1 MKKAIILVSVLFL
14 LFGCAYEE
22 KEQKE
27 EKTET
32 SSVYRF
38 VDVKGNSYEAE
49 LLEEVPESEY
59 DASRLITKGRYQYYT
74 DDEGNITSKIGVD
87 VSRYQEEV
95 NWEKV
100 KKSGIDFAMIRLG
113 YRGYGKDGHLVE
125 DEYYKRNIE
134 GAIAA
139 GLEVG
144 VYFFSQ
150 ALSEKEAVEEA
161 EFVLKRVRDYNLT
174 YPVVFD
180 TEEILEESARTKNLE
195 REQYTKNCIAFC
207 DAIREKGHEVM
218 IYANMKW
225 MAFTLDLRAL
235 TEYDFWYADYE
246 KNPQCPYAFKMWQY
260 TEKGKVPGID
270 GGVDLNIYFR

>member
-1 MKKAIILVSVLFL
+1 MKKVFLLVIVLFL
-14 LFGCAYEE
+14 LSGCAQEE
-22 KEQKE
+22 TEKKE
-27 EKTET
+27 EAET
-32 SSVYRF
+32 SSVYQF
-38 VDVKGNSYEAE
+38 VDVKGNTYEAE
-49 LLEEVPESEY
+49 LLEDVPESEY

-74 DDEGNITSKIGVD
+74 DEEGNITSKIGVD
-87 VSRYQEEV
+87 VSRYQEKID
-95 NWEKV
+95 WEKV

-125 DEYYKRNIE
+125 DEYYRRNIE

-150 ALSEKEAVEEA
+150 ALTEKEAVEEA
-161 EFVLKRVRDYNLT
+161 EFVLKRVKDYQLS

-180 TEEILEESARTKNLE
+180 TEEIMEESARTKNLK

-207 DAIREKGHEVM
+207 NAIREKGYEVM

-225 MAFTLDLRAL
+225 MAFTLDLTAL

-246 KNPQCPYAFKMWQY
+246 KDPQCPYAFKMWQY
-260 TEKGKVPGID
+260 TENGKVPGID